1 MLFPK
6 KIPLGRGSS
15 VSLMMFFRAKKATAK
30 MKEAAH

>member
-6 KIPLGRGSS
+6 IFAPRPWIERFTDDVLSGE
-15 VSLMMFFRAKKATAK
+15 KATAK